1 MLAAFRQPGWSPC
14 QAEISKMCWLELKS
28 KVDALGECFQVTNT
42 VVRNDLGSR
51 SCEMEGLKEEVR
63 QIHQLFD
70 GNSTTH
76 WHGFQWFLAADRD
89 GGEDVEQFFL
99 HTFTTKICLEK
110 EKQ

>member
-1 MLAAFRQPGWSPC
+1 MLSASLVEP

-70 GNSTTH
+70 GNLSATH
-76 WHGFQWFLAADRD
+76 FAWFSLGVFGD
-89 GGEDVEQFFL
+89 GERWR
-99 HTFTTKICLEK
+99 
-110 EKQ
+110 